1 VKHRTLPVLFAALSL
16 AACTQK
22 PETPT
27 GVISREKFVAAN
39 VAVRLLPDTAQQ
51 AARDAALKKAGVSD
65 RQLRAWVTAYSR
77 QPETLAKTWE
87 EIAFKVDSIGGGR
100 PLPSGGG
107 PTPPMAAGGPP
118 PPIELPMPDS
128 LVLRRDDSLRYRTRN
143 RNPPRLPRRRGDE
156 GVSQQ
161 EVRVQ

>member
-1 VKHRTLPVLFAALSL
+1 MKHRTLPVLLAALAL
-16 AACTQK
+16 AACTRT
-22 PETPT
+22 PEPPA

-39 VAVRLLPDTAQQ
+39 VAVRLLPDTVPQ
-51 AARDAALKKAGVSD
+51 AARDAALKKTGVSD

-87 EIAFKVDSIGGGR
+87 EIAFKVDSISGGR
-100 PLPSGGG
+100 PLPPGAG
-107 PTPPMAAGGPP
+107 PVPPMAAGGP

-128 LVLRRDDSLRYRTRN
+128 LVLRRDDSLRYRTR

-156 GVSQQ
+156 GVSQKD
-161 EVRVQ
+161 VRVQ

>member
-1 VKHRTLPVLFAALSL
+1 MTV
-16 AACTQK
+16 
-22 PETPT
+22 
-27 GVISREKFVAAN
+27 
-39 VAVRLLPDTAQQ
+39 
-51 AARDAALKKAGVSD
+51 
-65 RQLRAWVTAYSR
+65 YSR

-100 PLPSGGG
+100 PLPPGAG
-107 PTPPMAAGGPP
+107 PTPPMAAGGPPP

-128 LVLRRDDSLRYRTRN
+128 LVLRRDDSLRFRN
-143 RNPPRLPRRRGDE
+143 APGRRNPPRLPRRRGDE

>member
-1 VKHRTLPVLFAALSL
+1 VKHRTLLVLVAALSL
-16 AACTQK
+16 AACTTE
-22 PETPT
+22 PEPPA

-51 AARDAALKKAGVSD
+51 AARDATLKKAGVSD
-65 RQLRAWVTAYSR
+65 RQLRAWVTVYSR
-77 QPETLAKTWE
+77 EPETLAKTWE

-118 PPIELPMPDS
+118 PPIEMPMPDS
-128 LVLRRDDSLRYRTRN
+128 LVLRRDDSLRYRT